1 MGLNNIVLL
10 SQVTGY
16 VIALIFSLCIVI
28 PMSLHQDEFR
38 FVYNI
43 RSDKMHSKW
52 YNFRGHCLLF
62 SSGCWQETDGQL
74 QVHWASQGYC
84 NYTIFVGVILLLVS
98 ATQIYR

>member
-43 RSDKMHSKW
+43 NTRFCCIMLYIVVGGIVYYFQVDAGKKLMVNCKLI
-52 YNFRGHCLLF
+52 GHHKDTAIIQFL
-62 SSGCWQETDGQL
+62 
-74 QVHWASQGYC
+74 
-84 NYTIFVGVILLLVS
+84 
-98 ATQIYR
+98 